1 MGKSTLQYNL
11 AMLNIFAER
20 GVAVIDPHGD
30 LAEAIADSIPRRRD
44 QPVGFNPLANVPP
57 DRKRLRPRARCR
69 RSSTYRAIRAGR
81 GLSICTTTAFQLCS
95 IVGRRP

>member
-11 AMLNIFAER
+11 AMLNVIAER

-44 QPVGFNPLANVPP
+44 QPVGFNPLANVA
-57 DRKRLRPRARCR
+57 LAATGTV
-69 RSSTYRAIRAGR
+69 S
-81 GLSICTTTAFQLCS
+81 AFKHL
-95 IVGRRP
+95 

>member
-1 MGKSTLQYNL
+1 MGKSTFQYNL

-44 QPVGFNPLANVPP
+44 QPVGFNPLA

-69 RSSTYRAIRAGR
+69 RSSTYRAIRGGR

>member
-1 MGKSTLQYNL
+1 MSPARPAWGKSTLQYDL

-44 QPVGFNPLANVPP
+44 QPVGCARGRPP
-57 DRKRLRPRARCR
+57 ARPGP
-69 RSSTYRAIRAGR
+69 SSDIP
-81 GLSICTTTAFQLCS
+81 CCS
-95 IVGRRP
+95 WPVVTNMAEYATVSGIAA